1 VSAFAFRGPT
11 DFSFECGVLK
21 LCNDCAYGT
30 PGGDVADKSDMIN
43 GEYVREHLYPP
54 YITIMSVDDP
64 TFA

>member
-1 VSAFAFRGPT
+1 MTGGHVVSM
-11 DFSFECGVLK
+11 CGVLK
-21 LCNDCAYGT
+21 LQRRSCVYVVRRGT
-30 PGGDVADKSDMIN
+30 VADKSDMIN

>member
-1 VSAFAFRGPT
+1 MYVV
-11 DFSFECGVLK
+11 CGVLR
-21 LCNDCAYGT
+21 LCNDCLCLYGT
-30 PGGDVADKSDMIN
+30 PGGDVADKSDMVN

>member
-1 VSAFAFRGPT
+1 M
-11 DFSFECGVLK
+11 CGVLK
-21 LCNDCAYGT
+21 LQRRSCVYVVRRGT
-30 PGGDVADKSDMIN
+30 VADKSDMIN